1 MTLSG
6 LPCTAVYW
14 VHCTTAGGAIFIDGH
29 VSDASRSCGTWCTDE
44 TVSSSFRLR
53 RALATLRVRGFKE
66 GTLLIQ
72 ALKAHLPPF
81 CFLIPKAPFFVPLY
95 LGFEVA

>member
-14 VHCTTAGGAIFIDGH
+14 VHCTTAGGAIFIDRH
-29 VSDASRSCGTWCTDE
+29 VSDASRSCGTWCTYE

-53 RALATLRVRGFKE
+53 RALAALRVRGFKE

-72 ALKAHLPPF
+72 ALKAHPLPF